1 MHALYSIILRSAL
14 AGGPL
19 PIHRMHAS
27 PSNSTSDVAICAG
40 FGSGD
45 RGRDDINAI
54 QLATQDFSNLPV
66 FEKNFYHEH
75 PAVTARSTEDVETY
89 RKLRDI
95 HVQGE
100 GVPKPCTTFDEASFP
115 GGYADRNC
123 RATTCCRQRC
133 HQDIDDCGSC
143 PHSRAEVCM
152 HVQALRL
159 LFCSMERK
167 R

>member
-1 MHALYSIILRSAL
+1 MLSVLRTCECGQSLACMPCILRSAL

-75 PAVTARSTEDVETY
+75 PAVTGRSTEDVETY

-115 GGYADRNC
+115 GGYADRHC
-123 RATTCCRQRC
+123 RATTCCRRTVT
-133 HQDIDDCGSC
+133 IT
-143 PHSRAEVCM
+143 
-152 HVQALRL
+152 
-159 LFCSMERK
+159 
-167 R
+167 